1 MTKHCMHTGAYQAI
15 IGEPFI
21 VTFCTGMK
29 LHFKEPIAFG
39 ELSTMVMPSASEAA
53 AGTFNGLHL
62 GPDELIVH
70 GGHVQFDI
78 TPETCTSTQDGVA

>member
-1 MTKHCMHTGAYQAI
+1 MQTGAYQAI
-15 IGEPFI
+15 VDEPFI

-29 LHFKEPIAFG
+29 LHFKAPIAFG
-39 ELSTMVMPSASEAA
+39 ELSKMVMSSASKAA
-53 AGTFNGLHL
+53 AGTFNGVLF

-78 TPETCTSTQDGVA
+78 TPEA